1 MTVWLIVLKFIL
13 LSVVNI
19 QSQIF
24 TTKDFEKHRMRFI
37 KKKLPCTR
45 ATSDISDIF
54 LQIEIPTFVSR
65 NGILFPWSRQLFVF
79 THTTDILKEHEQ
91 M

>member
-37 KKKLPCTR
+37 KKKLPG
-45 ATSDISDIF
+45 
-54 LQIEIPTFVSR
+54 L
-65 NGILFPWSRQLFVF
+65 
-79 THTTDILKEHEQ
+79 
-91 M
+91 

>member
-37 KKKLPCTR
+37 KKKLPGLWGLCM
-45 ATSDISDIF
+45 SYLYNNIK
-54 LQIEIPTFVSR
+54 IEK
-65 NGILFPWSRQLFVF
+65 N
-79 THTTDILKEHEQ
+79 KEIKQ
-91 M
+91 T